1 MRMKINLKKINIRKI
16 FQNKKFTITVSLL
29 LSFIIWMSAM
39 IRRNPVRDQTF
50 TDISATVSIENT
62 MVSEMGLGIVSDI
75 SAQKF
80 AVTVSGPNY
89 IVSSLRSDDILLT
102 ASVTEVNG
110 AGTYSLE
117 IVGMQNSS
125 KSGYTFSSI
134 TPSRIDVTFDYIETR
149 EFTVTPKL
157 IGVSAVSGL
166 IADNPTISKPEESM
180 ISIKGPR
187 AILDQIN
194 SVVASAQVDEVL
206 SATKSYAADI
216 LLLDKDGKIIYKF
229 ASNGKIYDGDDKTV
243 EGTSLTLSFTTTTV
257 SQPIVKKASVDVQ
270 AMFSN
275 LPQDMKNSDI
285 KYSLDHKKV
294 TVIGTPDVVDNL
306 SSINLSPIDLR
317 TVTASSDTFEVSAI
331 LPDGVKLFDNIE
343 TFKVKIDTDGY
354 IEKTFTVSEFKVSNV
369 ADGLS
374 PKTNGSI
381 RNVKIFGKASV
392 VNKLKDSDLYA
403 VLDVADKSAG
413 QHTVE
418 AIVKSDKYSGFWQ
431 IDSYSAAV
439 TLTQK

>member
-1 MRMKINLKKINIRKI
+1 MKINIKKINMRKI
-16 FQNKKFTITVSLL
+16 FENKKFTITVSLL

-75 SAQKF
+75 SSQKF
-80 AVTVSGPNY
+80 SVTVSGPNY
-89 IVSSLRSDDILLT
+89 IVSSLKPEDLLLT

-125 KSGYTFSSI
+125 KTGYTFSSI
-134 TPSRIDVTFDYIETR
+134 TPSRMDVTFDYIETR
-149 EFTVTPKL
+149 EFTLVPKL
-157 IGVSAVSGL
+157 VGVSAVSGL
-166 IADNPTISKPEESM
+166 IADNPTVSKPEEST

-187 AILDQIN
+187 AVLDQIN
-194 SVVASAQVDEVL
+194 SVVATAQVDEVL

-216 LLLDKDGKIIYKF
+216 LLLDKNGKIIYKY
-229 ASNGKIYDGDDKTV
+229 ASNGKIYDSDENAL

-257 SQPIVKKASVDVQ
+257 TQPIVKKASVDVQ
-270 AMFSN
+270 AAFIN
-275 LPQDMKNSDI
+275 RPQNMKNEDI
-285 KYSLDHKKV
+285 KYSVDHKKV
-294 TVIGTPDVVDNL
+294 TVIGTPEVIDNL
-306 SSINLSPIDLR
+306 TSINLSTIDLR
-317 TVTASSDTFEVSAI
+317 TVTASSNTFEVSAI

-343 TFKVKIDTDGY
+343 FFTVKVNTDGY
-354 IEKTFTVSEFKVSNV
+354 IEKTFTVSEFKFSNV
-369 ADGLS
+369 ANGLAA
-374 PKTNGSI
+374 KTNGNI

-392 VNKLKDSDLYA
+392 VNKLKDSDIYA

-418 AIVKSDKYSGFWQ
+418 AIIKSDKQSDFWQ

>member
-1 MRMKINLKKINIRKI
+1 MKINLKKINMRKI
-16 FQNKKFTITVSLL
+16 FENKKFTITVSLL

-75 SAQKF
+75 SSQKF

-89 IVSSLRSDDILLT
+89 IVSSLKPEDLLLT

-117 IVGMQNSS
+117 VVGMQNSS
-125 KSGYTFSSI
+125 KTGYTFSSI
-134 TPSRIDVTFDYIETR
+134 TPSRMDVTFDYIETR
-149 EFTVTPKL
+149 EFTVVPKL

-166 IADNPTISKPEESM
+166 IADNPTVSKPEEST

-187 AILDQIN
+187 AVLDQIN
-194 SVVASAQVDEVL
+194 SVVASAEVDEVL
-206 SATKSYAADI
+206 GATKSYAADI
-216 LLLDKDGKIIYKF
+216 LLLDKNGKIIYKY
-229 ASNGKIYDGDDKTV
+229 ASNGKIYDSDENAL

-257 SQPIVKKASVDVQ
+257 TQPIVKKASVDVQ
-270 AMFSN
+270 AAFIN
-275 LPQDMKNSDI
+275 RPQNMKNEDI
-285 KYSLDHKKV
+285 KYSVDHKKV
-294 TVIGTPDVVDNL
+294 TVIGTPEVIDNL
-306 SSINLSPIDLR
+306 TSINLSPIDLR
-317 TVTASSDTFEVSAI
+317 TVTASSNTFEVSAI

-343 TFKVKIDTDGY
+343 FFTVKVNTDGY
-354 IEKTFTVSEFKVSNV
+354 IEKTFTVSEFKFSNV
-369 ADGLS
+369 ANGLAA
-374 PKTNGSI
+374 KTNGNI

-418 AIVKSDKYSGFWQ
+418 AIIKSDKQSDFWQ

>member
-1 MRMKINLKKINIRKI
+1 MKINIKKINMRKI
-16 FQNKKFTITVSLL
+16 FENKKFTITVSLL

-75 SAQKF
+75 SSQKF
-80 AVTVSGPNY
+80 SVTVSGPNY
-89 IVSSLRSDDILLT
+89 IVSSLKPEDLLLT

-117 IVGMQNSS
+117 VVGMQNSS
-125 KSGYTFSSI
+125 KTGYTFSSI
-134 TPSRIDVTFDYIETR
+134 TPSRMDVTFDYIETR
-149 EFTVTPKL
+149 EFTVVPKL

-166 IADNPTISKPEESM
+166 IADNPTVSKPEEST

-187 AILDQIN
+187 AVLDQIN
-194 SVVASAQVDEVL
+194 SVVASAEVDEVL
-206 SATKSYAADI
+206 GATKSYAADI
-216 LLLDKDGKIIYKF
+216 LLLDKNGKIIYKY
-229 ASNGKIYDGDDKTV
+229 ASNGKIYDSDENAL

-257 SQPIVKKASVDVQ
+257 TQPIVKKASVDVQ
-270 AMFSN
+270 AAFIN
-275 LPQDMKNSDI
+275 RPQNMKNEDI
-285 KYSLDHKKV
+285 KYSVDHKKV
-294 TVIGTPDVVDNL
+294 TVIGTPEVIDNL
-306 SSINLSPIDLR
+306 ASINLSPIDLR
-317 TVTASSDTFEVSAI
+317 TVTASSNTFEVSAI

-343 TFKVKIDTDGY
+343 FFTVKVNTDGY
-354 IEKTFTVSEFKVSNV
+354 IEKTFTVSEFKFSNV
-369 ADGLS
+369 ANGLAA
-374 PKTNGSI
+374 KTNGNI

-392 VNKLKDSDLYA
+392 VNKLKDSDIYA

-418 AIVKSDKYSGFWQ
+418 AIIKSDKQSDFWQ

>member
-1 MRMKINLKKINIRKI
+1 MKINIKKIDMRKI
-16 FQNKKFTITVSLL
+16 FQNKKFTVTVSLL

-75 SAQKF
+75 SSQKF

-89 IVSSLRSDDILLT
+89 IVSSLKPEDLLLT

-125 KSGYTFSSI
+125 KTGYTFSSI

-149 EFTVTPKL
+149 EFAVVPKL

-166 IADNPTISKPEESM
+166 IADNPTVSKPEEST

-187 AILDQIN
+187 AVLDQIN
-194 SVVASAQVDEVL
+194 SVVASAEVDEVL
-206 SATKSYAADI
+206 GATKSYAADI
-216 LLLDKDGKIIYKF
+216 LLLDKNGKIIYKY
-229 ASNGKIYDGDDKTV
+229 ASNGKIYDSDENAL

-257 SQPIVKKASVDVQ
+257 TQPIVKKASVDVQ
-270 AMFSN
+270 AAFIN
-275 LPQDMKNSDI
+275 RPQNMKNEDI
-285 KYSLDHKKV
+285 KYSVDHKKV
-294 TVIGTPDVVDNL
+294 TVIGTPEVIDNL
-306 SSINLSPIDLR
+306 TSINLSPIDLR
-317 TVTASSDTFEVSAI
+317 TVTASSNTFEVSAI

-343 TFKVKIDTDGY
+343 FFTVKVNTDGY
-354 IEKTFTVSEFKVSNV
+354 IEKTFTVSEFKFSNV
-369 ADGLS
+369 ANGLAA
-374 PKTNGSI
+374 KTNGNI

-418 AIVKSDKYSGFWQ
+418 AIIKSDKQSDFWQ

>member
-1 MRMKINLKKINIRKI
+1 MKINLKKIDIRKI

-75 SAQKF
+75 SSQKF
-80 AVTVSGPNY
+80 SVTVSGPNY
-89 IVSSLRSDDILLT
+89 IVSSLKPEDLLLT

-117 IVGMQNSS
+117 VVGMQNSS
-125 KSGYTFSSI
+125 KTGYTFSSI
-134 TPSRIDVTFDYIETR
+134 TPARMDVTFDYIETR
-149 EFTVTPKL
+149 EFTIVPKL
-157 IGVSAVSGL
+157 IGVSAVDGL
-166 IADNPTISKPEESM
+166 IADNPTVSKPEEST

-187 AILDQIN
+187 AILDQID

-206 SATKSYAADI
+206 GATKSYAADI
-216 LLLDKDGKIIYKF
+216 MLLDKVGKVIYKY
-229 ASNGKIYDGDDKTV
+229 ASNGKIYDSNENAV

-257 SQPIVKKASVDVQ
+257 TQPIVKKATVDVK
-270 AMFSN
+270 AVFLN
-275 LPQDMKNSDI
+275 RPQDMKNEDI
-285 KYSLDHKKV
+285 KHSVDHKRV
-294 TVIGTPDVVDNL
+294 TVIGTPEVIDNL
-306 SSINLSPIDLR
+306 TSINLSPVDLR
-317 TVTASSDTFEVSAI
+317 SVTASSNTFEVSAI

-343 TFKVKIDTDGY
+343 FFTVKVDTDGY
-354 IEKTFTVSEFKVSNV
+354 IEKTFTVSEFKFTNV
-369 ADGLS
+369 ANGLTA
-374 PKTNGSI
+374 KTNGSI

-403 VLDVADKSAG
+403 ALDVADKSAG

-418 AIVKSDKYSGFWQ
+418 AIIKSDKQSGFWQ